1 MERGTSRDEADA
13 EAQVAAMVAALF
25 LVNRGY
31 ASIRQEDGMD
41 GKVILRDLHPEE
53 RGLRHSFGAASS
65 PREIGGRLKWI
76 KIPSQL
82 SSKQFCLGQDVR

>member
-53 RGLRHSFGAASS
+53 MDFDILS
-65 PREIGGRLKWI
+65 ERLHPQEK
-76 KIPSQL
+76 L
-82 SSKQFCLGQDVR
+82 VGD

>member
-1 MERGTSRDEADA
+1 
-13 EAQVAAMVAALF
+13 MVAALF

-53 RGLRHSFGAASS
+53 MDFDILS
-65 PREIGGRLKWI
+65 ERLHPQEK
-76 KIPSQL
+76 L
-82 SSKQFCLGQDVR
+82 VGD

>member
-1 MERGTSRDEADA
+1 MHLILCLRGTCREIYGERNLRDEADA

-53 RGLRHSFGAASS
+53 RTSTFFRSGF
-65 PREIGGRLKWI
+65 
-76 KIPSQL
+76 IP
-82 SSKQFCLGQDVR
+82 KRNWWAIEMDK